1 MTKELNSNQGGRAAA
16 SRDDSTDLSML
27 SWCAA
32 EISQAL
38 ATADEHLT
46 KQLSADSDDTS
57 MLGVAR
63 SSLHQAHGALAM
75 VDLPG
80 TTQLTAEAETLLTRV
95 DEGELAFSADLVNK
109 LTASFSAI
117 NSYLGELMRGDRQQP
132 LRLFPYL
139 KDLLELREAERVHP
153 ADLFFPA
160 VGKMPAPEAP
170 LVDLDEHKKGLVRAQ
185 FENGLLGALRDEK
198 DTKSLGQM
206 SDAIHS
212 LAHSTLAEKNLSFW
226 LVADAYFGAMQSG
239 DLALDEY
246 GKRLLARI
254 NMQLRRTLQDGS
266 PVADRLLWDTLF
278 SVACGSPTTDRLAP
292 VFEAYELHSLVPKDF
307 ETPRYRKVDQ
317 KTMQAASSAISD
329 MKKTWE
335 SMLAQP
341 GGVNEFLGQFK
352 QALSQFRDAS
362 EDLGVEG
369 LDRLTSGWVGVV
381 KELGLDTNPVS
392 DAVGV
397 EVATSLLFVEQLFEY
412 GLKEFEDLPGRCA
425 DLARRIDATLLEA
438 QVDEEAP
445 QWLQELTAAVQERL
459 TLTAFT
465 AETQSALREAEG
477 VLDTYFREPEKG
489 VESLPTAAANL
500 NQIAGILGMLGHQD
514 AADAAKHLA
523 SLTDQIAGGDE
534 LEGSQLAD
542 MAGSIGTLGF
552 FLDAI
557 KGNPRSLPEFTF
569 DRSRGVFEQV
579 RVKKEEAHQPDVN
592 AELDADGVSEEL
604 PEESAQVVLDRQLVL
619 LDEALLKWAESPDS
633 ADDQMAVSE
642 LLQNVAD
649 GAQLTESPEL
659 SEATQEAIEIASSQQ
674 ANAALAIA
682 AKLGRPVALAE
693 EGSSLPEPVA
703 VQEQPE
709 VEEDEVDEELL
720 EIFLAEAS
728 EVLEAIEQSEQQ
740 LASTSDDQMVLT
752 TVRRGFHTL
761 KGSSRM
767 VGLDSFGEAA
777 WSLEQVL
784 NAWLAEEKS
793 ANDDLLKLIAQA
805 REVFTQWVASLE
817 PDADRTPRPSADTLM
832 ARAEAMRDGGSFDS
846 VRDAAVPDAEA
857 VPGASMVP
865 AADLEEPLSP
875 VEDLELEAAVVES
888 TAEAS
893 AESSADA
900 EAPTTDA
907 IGFELEASAEAEA
920 DVDVP
925 AIEAFDSTAMESMPV
940 ELPSLPSID
949 DMPSESSADS
959 ESVVDFPPADLVEPY
974 AFADSPAEASIDEP
988 SLDDIIMGDQPEAT
1002 DEQAAQ
1008 ELESIEAIEADALE
1022 ALDTEAL
1029 ALDAD
1034 EIEADELEASEPE
1047 VNEPEVSV
1055 HKVEDGDE
1063 SVAVHEAAE
1072 TVAAFDGEVEA
1083 NAEQPEAAEPVEPAS
1098 DVVIIGERE
1107 ISRPLFKVFTDEVN
1121 QLRAVLVPDAEQ
1133 WCEEVSRDANES
1145 ARRAMHSLK
1154 GSAAL
1159 VQIDLV
1165 SALASSLEQFLVAQI
1180 AAPVSIEKADVVE
1193 YSRLVGVLF
1202 AALDQ
1207 FVGEQ
1212 QPTDQPE
1219 AVEAA
1224 EALMQRWEQMAQQPV
1239 APVASATPAP
1249 SQKAVR
1255 EDELPQVQDE
1265 FDDEL
1270 LPLFVAE
1277 AEEYLPQIDENL
1289 RAWLKTPAD
1298 AKLQQL
1304 IMRQFHT
1311 VKGSARM
1318 AGAMVLG
1325 QRVHDM
1331 ETRVEEAMALDDVPV
1346 SLIEELL
1353 AEQDIVS
1360 EQFEYIRDPSLKPQ
1374 TDDSSQADT
1383 AQPDQALADGAD
1395 SAGADAEAGRAAQGN
1410 PVVRVRSELLDKLV
1424 NEAGEVSIA
1433 RSRLDNS
1440 VGGLRQAMTELAE
1453 NVNRLRAHVR
1463 ELEMQGEMRIQAHN
1477 ANAESNNGDFDP
1489 LEFDR
1494 FTRFQELTRMM
1505 SESVNDVGTVQANA
1519 TRAIEDAMGDLS
1531 RQGQTLRGLQHNLMG
1546 IRMVQFGTVSDRLYR
1561 VVRQAAKSLGKRV
1574 SLDIRG
1580 AVVQMDRGVLEK
1592 MVAPLEH
1599 LLRNAVSHGIEAPA
1613 VREAA
1618 GKREAGDIR
1627 LEIMQDGNEI
1637 MITLT
1642 DDGGGLN
1649 FGAIRERAVERD
1661 LISAKEKVTDQKLAD
1676 LIFMPGFSTAE
1687 GVDQI
1692 SGRGVGMD
1700 VVRSEVSLLNGRVQV
1715 DSTARKGTRFMV
1727 HLPLT
1732 MAVEQVML
1740 VTVGERSYAVPSA
1753 NVEQVLQLDP
1763 DQLAKAYGER
1773 AVSWQDE
1780 QVPLFYAGSLVHA
1793 GDQQV
1798 NAQHA
1803 TPVMILRSGGQ
1814 RIAVHADEVGKS
1826 QEVVVKNVGIQVGK
1840 VVGIAGA
1847 TLMGNGDVVLIL
1859 NFSQLAAQLTESEQ
1873 EAAMRAGMAAGMAD
1887 APATVMVVDDSV
1899 TVRKVTQRFLVR
1911 ESFDVLLA
1919 KDGVDALRQLEERI
1933 PDVMLVDVE
1942 MPRMDGFDLTR
1953 ALRKDARFRNIPV
1966 VMITS
1971 RTADKHRNFA
1981 MSLGVNEYLGKPY
1994 DETQLLGLINGYV
2007 AQQKSGSIH

>member
-1 MTKELNSNQGGRAAA
+1 
-16 SRDDSTDLSML
+16 ML

-38 ATADEHLT
+38 DSSGEQLS

-80 TTQLTAEAETLLTRV
+80 TTQLTAEAETLLARV
-95 DEGELAFSADLVNK
+95 EEGELEFTADLVSK
-109 LTASFSAI
+109 LTAAFGSI
-117 NSYLGELMRGDRQQP
+117 NSYLDELLRGDRPQP

-139 KDLLELREAERVHP
+139 KDLLELRQAERVHP

-160 VGKMPAPEAP
+160 TGRMPAPTGS
-170 LVDLDEHKKGLVRAQ
+170 LDELDEQKTGLVRAQ
-185 FENGLLGALRDEK
+185 FENGLLGALRDGR

-206 SDAIHS
+206 SDAINT
-212 LAHSTLAEKNLSFW
+212 LAHSTLAKNSQSFW
-226 LVADAYFGAMQSG
+226 LVADAYFGAMHAGELS
-239 DLALDEY
+239 LDEY

-254 NMQLRRTLQDGS
+254 NMQLRRTLQDAS

-278 SVACGSPTTDRLAP
+278 SVACGSSEASRLVP
-292 VFEAYELHSLVPKDF
+292 VFEAFDLTGIVPKDF
-307 ETPRYRKVDQ
+307 ETPRYRQLDRKA
-317 KTMQAASSAISD
+317 MQAASSAISD

-341 GGVNEFLGQFK
+341 GGVSEYLGQFK
-352 QALSQFRDAS
+352 QALSHFRDAS
-362 EDLGVEG
+362 QDLGVDG
-369 LDRLTSGWVGVV
+369 LDRLTTGWIGVV
-381 KELGLDTNPVS
+381 KTLGLDNSPVS

-397 EVATSLLFVEQLFEY
+397 EVATSLLFVEQLFEF
-412 GLKEFEDLPGRCA
+412 GLKEFDDLPGRCA
-425 DLARRIDATLLEA
+425 ELARRIDATLLEA
-438 QVDEEAP
+438 HVDEEAP
-445 QWLQELTAAVQERL
+445 QWLQDLTSAVQERL

-465 AETQSALREAEG
+465 TETQLALREAESA
-477 VLDTYFREPEKG
+477 LDGYFREPEKG
-489 VESLPTAAANL
+489 RDSLPTATANL
-500 NQIAGILGMLGHQD
+500 KQIAGVLNMLGHD
-514 AADAAKHLA
+514 SAGDAAKHLA
-523 SLTDQIAGGDE
+523 GLTDQIASGE
-534 LEGSQLAD
+534 EFEGSKLAD

-557 KGNPRSLPEFTF
+557 KGNPRSLPEFEF
-569 DRSRGVFEQV
+569 DEQRGVFEQIRV
-579 RVKKEEAHQPDVN
+579 RAEDLSSIESP
-592 AELDADGVSEEL
+592 AELDDVAIGEAM
-604 PEESAQVVLDRQLVL
+604 PEQSVEVVLDRQLVL
-619 LDEALLKWAESPDS
+619 LDAALLKWAEAPDS
-633 ADDQMAVSE
+633 QDHQMAVTE

-649 GAQLTESPEL
+649 GAQLTESGDL
-659 SEATQEAIEIASSQQ
+659 SKAAQEAIEIAGSDQP
-674 ANAALAIA
+674 NAALTIA
-682 AKLGRPVALAE
+682 AKLGRPVSLAE
-693 EGSSLPEPVA
+693 EGAALPEPAA
-703 VQEQPE
+703 V
-709 VEEDEVDEELL
+709 VEEQSEDDDVDEELL

-728 EVLEAIEQSEQQ
+728 EVLEAIELSEQQ
-740 LASTSDDQMVLT
+740 LTSSPDDQMVLT
-752 TVRRGFHTL
+752 TVRRSFHTL

-767 VGLDSFGEAA
+767 VGLDSFGDAA
-777 WSLEQVL
+777 WPLEQVL
-784 NAWLAEEKS
+784 NAWLSEDKS
-793 ANDDLLKLIAQA
+793 ANDDLLRLIAQA

-817 PDADRTPRPSADTLM
+817 PDADRTPRPNVDTLI

-846 VRDAAVPDAEA
+846 VAEA
-857 VPGASMVP
+857 VEPGADAVP
-865 AADLEEPLSP
+865 GTPLLAP
-875 VEDLELEAAVVES
+875 AIVETVVEPEAES
-888 TAEAS
+888 NVEAELVEMATEAS
-893 AESSADA
+893 AQAGVEADA
-900 EAPTTDA
+900 SFTDA
-907 IGFELEASAEAEA
+907 IGFELDEPVEAAESESE
-920 DVDVP
+920 VEVP
-925 AIEAFDSTAMESMPV
+925 TIEALDQSAID
-940 ELPSLPSID
+940 SLPIEMPE
-949 DMPSESSADS
+949 MPSVSEPLEVPVAGPDASLDFPPVDLVQPHAFTESPSDEPSFDELVVNDEAESSAD
-959 ESVVDFPPADLVEPY
+959 DL
-974 AFADSPAEASIDEP
+974 AE
-988 SLDDIIMGDQPEAT
+988 
-1002 DEQAAQ
+1002 
-1008 ELESIEAIEADALE
+1008 ELESVEAIEAEALE
-1022 ALDTEAL
+1022 TLDAEAF
-1029 ALDAD
+1029 ALDAA
-1034 EIEADELEASEPE
+1034 EIETTLEDDSEVKPL
-1047 VNEPEVSV
+1047 
-1055 HKVEDGDE
+1055 
-1063 SVAVHEAAE
+1063 
-1072 TVAAFDGEVEA
+1072 
-1083 NAEQPEAAEPVEPAS
+1083 EQPS
-1098 DVVIIGERE
+1098 DTLVIGGRE

-1121 QLRAVLVPDAEQ
+1121 QLRSVLVPDAEQ
-1133 WCEEVSRDANES
+1133 WSGEISRDASES

-1165 SALASSLEQFLVAQI
+1165 SSLAGSLEQFLVAQI
-1180 AAPVSIEKADVVE
+1180 AAPASIDQHDADE
-1193 YSRLVGVLF
+1193 YLKLVGVLF
-1202 AALDQ
+1202 AALGQ
-1207 FVGEQ
+1207 FVSEES
-1212 QPTDQPE
+1212 PTDQPE
-1219 AVEAA
+1219 AVKSA
-1224 EALMQRWEQMAQQPV
+1224 EQLQQKWEQLAQQPV
-1239 APVASATPAP
+1239 TPAEVAAPVASPKSA
-1249 SQKAVR
+1249 R

-1270 LPLFVAE
+1270 LPLFIAE

-1289 RAWLKTPAD
+1289 RAWLKAPAD

-1331 ETRVEEAMALDDVPV
+1331 ETRVEDAMSMDEVPV

-1353 AEQDIVS
+1353 IEQDAVS
-1360 EQFEYIRDPSLKPQ
+1360 EQFEYVRDPSLKPVE
-1374 TDDSSQADT
+1374 SN
-1383 AQPDQALADGAD
+1383 DQN
-1395 SAGADAEAGRAAQGN
+1395 ADAGNGTGGAASVDGSVVSAADADAVRAAQGN

-1453 NVNRLRAHVR
+1453 NVNRLRAQVR

-1477 ANAESNNGDFDP
+1477 ANANAEADNGDFDP

-1505 SESVNDVGTVQANA
+1505 AESVNDVGTVQANA
-1519 TRAIEDAMGDLS
+1519 SRAIEEAVGDLS

-1592 MVAPLEH
+1592 MVPPLEH

-1613 VREAA
+1613 VRQAA
-1618 GKREAGDIR
+1618 GKSETGDIR

-1649 FGAIRERAVERD
+1649 YGAIRERAVERD
-1661 LISAKEKVTDQKLAD
+1661 LISAKDKVTDQKLSEM
-1676 LIFMPGFSTAE
+1676 IFMPGFSTAE

-1700 VVRSEVSLLNGRVQV
+1700 VVRSEVSLLSGRVQV

-1740 VTVGERSYAVPSA
+1740 VSVGERSYAVPSA
-1753 NVEQVLQLDP
+1753 NVEQILQLDP
-1763 DQLAKAYGER
+1763 DQLSKAYGER

-1793 GDQQV
+1793 ADQQV

-1814 RIAVHADEVGKS
+1814 RIAVHADAVGKS
-1826 QEVVVKNVGIQVGK
+1826 QEVVIKNVGIQVGK
-1840 VVGIAGA
+1840 VVGVAGA
-1847 TLMGNGDVVLIL
+1847 TLMGNGEVVLIL

-1873 EAAMRAGMAAGMAD
+1873 EAAMRAGLEAGMAD

-1953 ALRKDARFRNIPV
+1953 ALRKDPRYRGIPV

-1981 MSLGVNEYLGKPY
+1981 MSLGVNEYMGKPY
-1994 DETQLLGLINGYV
+1994 DESKLLGLIHGFV
-2007 AQQKSGSIH
+2007 AQNKGDTTH